1 MSINETG
8 TTIKIMDD
16 TVDIINSHLSK
27 CVEQIETECK
37 ANLKTYIQDKM
48 TMYYGKR
55 LNQTFETF
63 KCDDVD
69 CICILYGIKPNQ
81 SGFHQL
87 VITTTNIY
95 NYCCNHEIHPNFR
108 HDCVPNKFGQS
119 ASKSSQIS
127 DPFDINNPCIQILID
142 ITMMMFPHMR
152 RLDTSE
158 YGNQI
163 CRIRIEDSIIPGIY
177 GAFVHMLKEFETDP
191 LKYIQTDSKLIE
203 DLRIQLESIKN
214 KKEQMITDS
223 DQNKKN
229 SKYLDDMRIQL
240 EIEKKELQDYRNIK
254 QEIEKCNK
262 LKKQL
267 VMFKLELQKEQQ
279 QLESDKKQ
287 LEKEQSDSLNIN
299 LDDELLNFTK
309 TF

>member
-8 TTIKIMDD
+8 TTVKIMDD

-63 KCDDVD
+63 KCQDVD
-69 CICILYGIKPNQ
+69 CICILYGSMPQ
-81 SGFHQL
+81 VTGYSQL

-95 NYCCNHEIHPNFR
+95 NDSCNREIHPNAR
-108 HDCVPNKFGQS
+108 QSYIPNKFGGH
-119 ASKSSQIS
+119 AYKDHPIS
-127 DPFDINNPCIQILID
+127 DPFDSNNPCIQILID

-152 RLDTSE
+152 SLDTSK
-158 YGNQI
+158 YGDRI
-163 CRIRIEDSIIPGIY
+163 CRIHIPDSIINGIY
-177 GAFVHMLKEFETDP
+177 GAFVNMIKEFETQP

-203 DLRIQLESIKN
+203 DLRIQLKSVN
-214 KKEQMITDS
+214 KKKKQMVKYS
-223 DQNKKN
+223 EQNKKD
-229 SKYLDDMRIQL
+229 SKYLDEMCIQL

-267 VMFKLELQKEQQ
+267 VIFKSELQKDQQ
-279 QLESDKKQ
+279 QLESDQKQ

-299 LDDELLNFTK
+299 LDDEFS
-309 TF
+309 F